1 VYAAASLD
9 TWTRRRLSGKTLR
22 MVMKLYDGRMSWN
35 GRKVRLLAAELGLE
49 LERVALD
56 FRQGDYRAPA
66 YLAKNPNGKI
76 PTLEDGDFVLW
87 ESHAILK
94 YLAAKKPER
103 ALVPADARGAAL
115 VDQWLFW
122 WTSGVETGLNL
133 LLVERMIKPFLG
145 KPGRDASI
153 MAEAQALLDRFLPIL
168 DAQLEAREYVLGDLT
183 VVDFA
188 MGAQLDVASM
198 LEVPLERYAHIQ
210 AWLERMRAKPYWK
223 DA

>member
-1 VYAAASLD
+1 MAI
-9 TWTRRRLSGKTLR
+9 
-22 MVMKLYDGRMSWN
+22 KLYDGRMSWN

-49 LERVALD
+49 LERVSLD
-56 FRQGDYRAPA
+56 FQRGDYRTPE

-76 PTLEDGDFVLW
+76 PTIEEDGFVLW

-103 ALVPADARGAAL
+103 GLMPTDPRQAAL

-122 WTSGVETGLNL
+122 WTSTVETAFNL

-145 KPGRDASI
+145 KPGKDASI

-168 DAQLEAREYVLGDLT
+168 DARLEGREYVLDRMS

-188 MGAQLDVASM
+188 MGAQLDVASII
-198 LEVPLERYAHIQ
+198 EVGLDRYRNVS
-210 AWLERMRAKPYWK
+210 AWLERLRAKPYWK
-223 DA
+223 EA

>member
-1 VYAAASLD
+1 MAI
-9 TWTRRRLSGKTLR
+9 
-22 MVMKLYDGRMSWN
+22 KLYDGRMSWN

-49 LERVALD
+49 LERVPLD
-56 FRQGDYRAPA
+56 FQRGDYRTSE

-76 PTLEDGDFVLW
+76 PTIEEDGFVLW

-103 ALVPADARGAAL
+103 GLMPADPRQAAL

-122 WTSGVETGLNL
+122 WTSTVETAFNL
-133 LLVERMIKPFLG
+133 LLVERMIKPFMG
-145 KPGRDASI
+145 KPGKDAGI

-168 DAQLEAREYVLGDLT
+168 DARLEGREYVLDRLT

-188 MGAQLDVASM
+188 MGAQLDVASII
-198 LEVPLERYAHIQ
+198 EVGLDRYRNVS
-210 AWLERMRAKPYWK
+210 AWLERLRAKPYWK
-223 DA
+223 EA